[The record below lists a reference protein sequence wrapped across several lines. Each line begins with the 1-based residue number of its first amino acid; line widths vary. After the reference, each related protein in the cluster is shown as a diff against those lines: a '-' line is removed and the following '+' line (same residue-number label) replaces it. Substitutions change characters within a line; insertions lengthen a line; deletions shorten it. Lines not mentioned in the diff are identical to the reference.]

1 MARNISKTL
10 LGSRWVQTV
19 HDWRI
24 DDKLKVNTADDNDE
38 HGAIGDGRARLKQD
52 RYPLRTAAQ
61 WLGPAT
67 ETWVESVRRVTV
79 ELNSANDNPLIDHR
93 TEEIIHCGN
102 FQGLAITVAMD
113 QVRNKKFS
121 SHTMSRIDRRY
132 IDDTGNHK
140 CIFFI
145 IIVDI

>member
-1 MARNISKTL
+1 VAHNIRTTL
-10 LGSRWVQTV
+10 SGSRWVQAV

-24 DDKLKVNTADDNDE
+24 DDKLKVGTADDND
-38 HGAIGDGRARLKQD
+38 GDIDNGRARLKQD

-61 WLGPAT
+61 WLGPAA

-102 FQGLAITVAMD
+102 FQGLATTVAMD
-113 QVRNKKFS
+113 QVINKSSPVIQLSRCHVMIGVMSHFS
-121 SHTMSRIDRRY
+121 VS
-132 IDDTGNHK
+132 
-140 CIFFI
+140 
-145 IIVDI
+145 